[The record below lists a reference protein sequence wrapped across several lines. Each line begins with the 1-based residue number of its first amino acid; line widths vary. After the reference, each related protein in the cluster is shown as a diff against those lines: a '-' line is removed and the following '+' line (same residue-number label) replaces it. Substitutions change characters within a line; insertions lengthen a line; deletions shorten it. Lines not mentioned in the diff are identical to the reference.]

1 MTEKKGWRDDTEWG
15 RIEKYRDGM
24 KQKGKRDGRK
34 REKRKKWKEDIKQ
47 REGESE
53 NVWIDV
59 QDVHISS

>member
-1 MTEKKGWRDDTEWG
+1 MTEKKGWRDETEWG